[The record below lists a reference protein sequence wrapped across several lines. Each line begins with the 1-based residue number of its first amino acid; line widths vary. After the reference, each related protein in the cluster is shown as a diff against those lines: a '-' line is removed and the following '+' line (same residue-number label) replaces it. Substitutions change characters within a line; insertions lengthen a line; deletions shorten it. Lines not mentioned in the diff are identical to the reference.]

1 MARFP
6 VGRSAPAWQIAA
18 SRQINCRPA
27 SGVFAPARLGGKRLQ
42 DANSA
47 APMIQSKATGFWP
60 GGWWAIVDYK
70 IGIVPVP
77 VFVVLLAVIAGFA
90 LTGAVPSDIL
100 MAIVLLSMGGF
111 TCAELGKR
119 IPIIRNIGA
128 AAIFAT
134 FIPSYLAF
142 HHLLP
147 AAILASVKDFTKD
160 SNFLYLFISCIIVG
174 SILGMDRGVLV
185 KGFLKIFVPL
195 AAGSVAGGVV
205 GTLVGVLLGLGAYHS
220 FFFVVV
226 PIMAGGVGE
235 GAIPLSIGYAQ
246 ILHQPQGELFAQVL
260 PPVMLGSLTA
270 ILLSG
275 TLNYVGKK
283 YPHLTG
289 EGRLQPGEH
298 DELEFEED
306 DADDR
311 VDVTTVAAAVVTA
324 VTLYLIGAL
333 AQRLLGFPAPVVM
346 LVIAVLLKLTR
357 AVSPTL
363 QVGAF
368 HVYKF
373 FSTAVTYPLLFA
385 IGVALTPWD
394 KLVAAFTLPYV
405 VTIVST
411 VVTIIATGFV
421 VGGWLKMYPID
432 TAIVTACHSG
442 QGGTGDVAILT
453 AGNRMQLMPFA
464 QIATRIGGAITVTT
478 VLIALTQI
486 G

>member
-1 MARFP
+1 M
-6 VGRSAPAWQIAA
+6 
-18 SRQINCRPA
+18 
-27 SGVFAPARLGGKRLQ
+27 Q
-42 DANSA
+42 DVNSA
-47 APMIQSKATGFWP
+47 APAAPGAAEVGFWP
-60 GGWWAIVDYK
+60 KGWWSLVDFK
-70 IGIVPVP
+70 IGIIPLP
-77 VFVVLLAVIAGFA
+77 VFVILFA
-90 LTGAVPSDIL
+90 LITAFTLTGSVPSDIL
-100 MAIVLLSMGGF
+100 MGIVLLSMGGF
-111 TCAELGKR
+111 TCAEIGKR

-134 FIPSYLAF
+134 FIPSALVYY
-142 HHLLP
+142 HLLP
-147 AAILASVKDFTKD
+147 VPIIDSVKAFTKD

-174 SILGMDRGVLV
+174 SILGMDRGVLIQ
-185 KGFLKIFVPL
+185 GFLKIFVPL
-195 AAGSVAGGVV
+195 AAGSVVAGAV
-205 GTLVGVLLGLGAYHS
+205 GTLVGVLLGLGAYHT

-235 GAIPLSIGYAQ
+235 GAIPLSIGYSS

-275 TLNYVGKK
+275 TLNFVGKR
-283 YPHLTG
+283 YPQLTG

-298 DELEFEED
+298 DELTFEED
-306 DADDR
+306 APDDHT
-311 VDVTTVAAAVVTA
+311 DVTTVAAAVVTA
-324 VTLYLIGAL
+324 VTLYLIGVI
-333 AQRLLGFPAPVVM
+333 AQRTFDFPAPVAM
-346 LVIAVLLKLTR
+346 LVIAVCLKLAR

-363 QVGAF
+363 QLGSF

-394 KLVAAFTLPYV
+394 KLMAAFTVPYLI
-405 VTIVST
+405 TIVST
-411 VVTIIATGFV
+411 VVALITTGFF
-421 VGGWLKMYPID
+421 VGRWLGMYPID

-464 QIATRIGGAITVTT
+464 QIATRIGGAITVTV
-478 VLIALTQI
+478 VLIVLARI